1 MWSEEHCIN
10 AAISIVSSGGQMAK
24 HILSRNCPFMTDKV
38 SGYYYLKI
46 QLTTE
51 TKLVLINVDMDLHN
65 MYFY

>member
-1 MWSEEHCIN
+1 
-10 AAISIVSSGGQMAK
+10 MAK

-46 QLTTE
+46 QLPTE
-51 TKLVLINVDMDLHN
+51 TKLVFISVDINLRN